1 MGTRLELQTKLEEL
15 LGSRNVYYQPP
26 STVKMAYPAIVYNR
40 ADFTFRHANDEKYLI
55 KKRYSIIVISKK
67 PDDPVLDKLLALPF
81 CSYETQYTSDNLIH
95 DTFSLYF

>member
-1 MGTRLELQTKLEEL
+1 MGTRLELQKELEKL

-26 STVKMAYPAIVYNR
+26 TSVKIAYPAIVYHR
-40 ADFTFRHANDEKYLI
+40 DDFDVRHANDMKYLI

-81 CSYETQYTSDNLIH
+81 CSYGTQYITDNLIH

>member
-26 STVKMAYPAIVYNR
+26 SSVKMEYPAIVYSR
-40 ADFTFRHANDEKYLI
+40 TDFTYALANDEKYLI

-81 CSYETQYTSDNLIH
+81 CSYGTQYKVDNLIH
-95 DTFSLYF
+95 DTFDLYF

>member
-1 MGTRLELQTKLEEL
+1 MGTRLELQKELEKL

-26 STVKMAYPAIVYNR
+26 TSVKMAYPAIVYYR
-40 ADFTFRHANDEKYLI
+40 DDFDVRYANDMKYLI

-81 CSYETQYTSDNLIH
+81 CSYGTQYIADNLIH

>member
-26 STVKMAYPAIVYNR
+26 ASVKMGYPAIVYHMD
-40 ADFTFRHANDEKYLI
+40 DFDVKHANDEKYLI
-55 KKRYSIIVISKK
+55 EKRYSIIVISKK
-67 PDDPVLDKLLALPF
+67 PDDSVLDKLLTLPF
-81 CSYETQYTSDNLIH
+81 CSYGTQYTSDNLIH